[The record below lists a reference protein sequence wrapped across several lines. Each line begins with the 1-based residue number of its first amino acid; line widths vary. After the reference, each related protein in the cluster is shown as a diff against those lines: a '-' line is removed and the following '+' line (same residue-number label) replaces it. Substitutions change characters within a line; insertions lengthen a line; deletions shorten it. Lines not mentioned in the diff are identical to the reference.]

1 MGLKEDIFWIY
12 NVSWDKHAIKRT
24 PHFMVKR

>member
-1 MGLKEDIFWIY
+1 MGLKEDIFLIY
-12 NVSWDKHAIKRT
+12 NVSSHKHAIKRT